1 MHYNPQ
7 HVAHRAQVADKPASM
22 KKTWLILKKIFFW
35 IFILHASWFL
45 YFIITFPGSHF
56 AEPNL
61 KLKILII
68 FGVVIAFGLVY
79 YFWLRH
85 FPVIKRIG
93 IIFREIFFIAY
104 ISSFLYLLLGAVF
117 NPPITLTQLGSLLQG
132 NGLKRDYISY
142 DDMGANIKLAVLASE
157 DQLFP
162 DHDGFDV
169 KAIKLAIKYN
179 KRHPNKVR
187 GASTISQQVA
197 KNVFLFQGGGFLRKR
212 MEVFFTFSI
221 EKIWTKRTILERYL
235 NVAEMG
241 PGIFGVQAAA
251 RKYFNKDAK
260 DLTMAEAAQIAACLP
275 NPKRYTVKP
284 LSRYVASRSGNIVRQ
299 MYNLAGDPDVQALI
313 K

>member
-1 MHYNPQ
+1 
-7 HVAHRAQVADKPASM
+7 M
-22 KKTWLILKKIFFW
+22 KRIFFW
-35 IFILHASWFL
+35 IFIAHITWFL
-45 YFIITFPGSHF
+45 YFIITFPATNF
-56 AEPNL
+56 AEPAL
-61 KLKILII
+61 KLKILLIVGI
-68 FGVVIAFGLVY
+68 LVVLVLIY

-85 FPVIKRIG
+85 FPFVKKAG
-93 IIFREIFFIAY
+93 IIIREVFFIAY
-104 ISSFLYLLLGAVF
+104 ISSTLYLLLGILF
-117 NPPITLTQLGSLLQG
+117 NPLITLTQVGSIFQG
-132 NGLKRDYISY
+132 HGLSRDYVSY
-142 DDMGANIKLAVLASE
+142 DNMGQNIKLAVMASE

-162 DHDGFDV
+162 DHDGFDL

-179 KRHPNKVR
+179 KRHPNKIR

-197 KNVFLFQGGGFLRKR
+197 KNIFLFQGGGRIRKR

-260 DLTMAEAAQIAACLP
+260 NLTAAEAAQIAACLP

-284 LSRYVASRSGNIVRQ
+284 LSGYVAGRSGNIMRQ
-299 MYNLAGDPDVQALI
+299 MSNLAGDPDVQEI
-313 K
+313 VR